1 MDAFR
6 QDGYTDQDKK
16 VTVYVNASGARSNID
31 NGYNAKSQIY
41 GLGVEKEIK
50 PNWRLGAQYNRVNTT
65 MDGTDSKT
73 AQDKNHV
80 GMFSVYT
87 AENNVKIVNN
97 LGYSN
102 NAVKGN
108 RTIENVFNNSHS
120 TNGENVW
127 LNNRIYAPET
137 NGLRPYAGVT
147 VGRSTIGG
155 YTEAGDIQSARTV
168 AKIVDN
174 YTYGE
179 AGVRYE
185 KAINKFRLIGDVGT
199 TTDSVTTGSATV
211 AYSPT
216 KIGTIALT
224 AATQQGNNINTNT
237 ISLNGIIRF

>member
-1 MDAFR
+1 
-6 QDGYTDQDKK
+6 
-16 VTVYVNASGARSNID
+16 
-31 NGYNAKSQIY
+31 
-41 GLGVEKEIK
+41 
-50 PNWRLGAQYNRVNTT
+50 

-73 AQDKNHV
+73 AQDKDHV
-80 GMFSVYT
+80 GAFSIYT
-87 AENNVKIVNN
+87 AENDVKIVNN

-108 RTIENVFNNSHS
+108 RTVENVFNNSHAAK
-120 TNGENVW
+120 GENVW

-137 NGLRPYAGVT
+137 KGFRPYAGVT
-147 VGRSTIGG
+147 VGRSTVGG
-155 YTEAGDIQSARTV
+155 YTEAGDIQSSRTV
-168 AKIVDN
+168 AKTTDN

-185 KAINKFRLIGDVGT
+185 KAIDKFKLIGDVSA

-224 AATQQGNNINTNT
+224 AATQHGNNINTNT
-237 ISLNGIIRF
+237 VSLRGIIRF